1 MAKRNSTK
9 VLANSD
15 KKEVADMILLN
26 IKMILEIILI
36 TLEIIVLVK
45 NNFKPKNNKKN
56 RRSSRK
62 D

>member
-1 MAKRNSTK
+1 ME
-9 VLANSD
+9 LA
-15 KKEVADMILLN
+15 N
-26 IKMILEIILI
+26 IKMILEIIWI

>member
-9 VLANSD
+9 VLANSN

-56 RRSSRK
+56 HRSSGK
-62 D
+62 N

>member
-56 RRSSRK
+56 RRSSGK
-62 D
+62 N

>member
-1 MAKRNSTK
+1 ME
-9 VLANSD
+9 LA
-15 KKEVADMILLN
+15 N
-26 IKMILEIILI
+26 IKMILEIIWI

-56 RRSSRK
+56 RRSSSK

>member
-1 MAKRNSTK
+1 MVVRK
-9 VLANSD
+9 LPE
-15 KKEVADMILLN
+15 KEVVDIELAN
-26 IKMILEIILI
+26 IKMILEIIWI

-45 NNFKPKNNKKN
+45 NNLNKNNKKN

>member
-9 VLANSD
+9 VLANSN

-56 RRSSRK
+56 RRSSGK
-62 D
+62 N

>member
-1 MAKRNSTK
+1 ME
-9 VLANSD
+9 LA
-15 KKEVADMILLN
+15 N
-26 IKMILEIILI
+26 IKMILEIIWI

-45 NNFKPKNNKKN
+45 NNFKPKNDKKN